1 MKQGMGVILIDGLQ
15 VLARIYHPSRKYQWK
30 LVDYQSRDL
39 GYVKRNTVLE
49 TADFIETISQVFLSD
64 KGRHIADWKI
74 LARHLPAF
82 IIKDVRLATNFEVEE
97 LTLIR
102 EQELICLGVLK

>member
-15 VLARIYHPSRKYQWK
+15 IVTRIYLSSKEYQWK
-30 LVDYQSRDL
+30 LIDYQSKDL
-39 GYVKRNTVLE
+39 GYIKRNVILE
-49 TADFIETISQVFLSD
+49 TSDFIETISQVFLSE

-74 LARHLPAF
+74 LARHLPGF
-82 IIKDVRLATNFEVEE
+82 IIKDVRLATNFEVED

-102 EQELICLGVLK
+102 EQELICLGALK